1 MIFGEIGFPV
11 RDTSRKRGPG
21 GYRELLFWESFTDR
35 VRNQGKAYIPF
46 RQAGVTTSLLSIPDE
61 KTHSQYRKLVSNA
74 YSMTSL
80 KGYEPYVDE
89 MVNRFVE
96 VCNEHAESQA
106 PMNLSLWCHY
116 CELSPGMKIVGKK
129 VKKA

>member
-1 MIFGEIGFPV
+1 V
-11 RDTSRKRGPG
+11 S
-21 GYRELLFWESFTDR
+21 
-35 VRNQGKAYIPF
+35 
-46 RQAGVTTSLLSIPDE
+46 TSLLSIPDE

-80 KGYEPYVDE
+80 KGYEPYVDD

-96 VCNEHAESQA
+96 VCDEHAFTHK

-116 CELSPGMKIVGKK
+116 CG
-129 VKKA
+129 